1 MLIPIP
7 IILFVVLLIFS
18 IKNAKQK
25 VDVNK
30 HVIIRLLVLAISIG
44 LICLLCYISEGRRGM
59 LGALYFGAYFTGTW
73 ILYLLVEAISFFII
87 KRNQLANT
95 NLIIL
100 AIIAFIV
107 AMVVVQLS

>member
-1 MLIPIP
+1 MLIPLP

-30 HVIIRLLVLAISIG
+30 HVIVRLLVLAISIG
-44 LICLLCYISEGRRGM
+44 LIFLLCYVTEGRNGM
-59 LGALYFGAYFTGTW
+59 LGALYFSAYFTGTW
-73 ILYLLVEAISFFII
+73 VLYLLVEAISLFII
-87 KRNQLANT
+87 KRNKLANT

-107 AMVVVQLS
+107 AMAAVQLS